1 MRLGNTEA
9 NTSGYGHAIVTKGP
23 NSPVNITALAK
34 IPSALTPLLEGILDS
49 YDPITSEPSENY
61 EMPPKTEDKIEY
73 NDLKLYLDD
82 IREVAGFMSIVES
95 SITSIESNSANASKK
110 FLWAIQ
116 QRYKKVK
123 KAVLLESG
131 LTKFDQDSVITFVK
145 NNADFIFQ
153 RVIEDF
159 REEVHTS
166 KQFEQETIDAS
177 IFLIVVYGFI
187 NCKILERPTI

>member
-1 MRLGNTEA
+1 MQLGNTEA
-9 NTSGYGHAIVTKGP
+9 HTSGYGHAIVTSGA
-23 NSPVNITALAK
+23 NSPVSITALAK
-34 IPSALTPLLEGILDS
+34 IPSILTPLLEGILDS
-49 YDPITSEPSENY
+49 YDPITSEPSDHY
-61 EMPPKTEDKIEY
+61 EMPPKTEDKMEY

-82 IREVAGFMSIVES
+82 IREAAGFMSIVES
-95 SITSIESNSANASKK
+95 SVTSIESNSANASKR

-131 LTKFDQDSVITFVK
+131 LTTFDQNSVMEFVK
-145 NNADFIFQ
+145 NNSDLIFQ
-153 RVIEDF
+153 RVVEDF
-159 REEVHTS
+159 RKDIHTI